1 MWTSVRFQH
10 IWHAKPKL
18 LFQMITE
25 LDSVSFPSSEKEPE
39 INAGTRRRKCV
50 NIMLTPG
57 RARQCA
63 AHEHQSA
70 GVPTY
75 IVHSALGFLCL
86 TEQLQWLSVCNLLHR
101 LVIHLDKRWTYS
113 KGQQREKGEIL
124 LFQKGWGLGIIPQLS
139 LISWT
144 ALHGIASEPQNGEQ
158 RPSWESKHKYLRVLK
173 KIVRVI

>member
-75 IVHSALGFLCL
+75 IVHSALGFYV
-86 TEQLQWLSVCNLLHR
+86 WLSSSSDSLC
-101 LVIHLDKRWTYS
+101 VICCTGLSSTLTSAELILKVSSEKKEKYFSFKRV
-113 KGQQREKGEIL
+113 ED
-124 LFQKGWGLGIIPQLS
+124 WGLFLS
-139 LISWT
+139 SVLF
-144 ALHGIASEPQNGEQ
+144 LEQ
-158 RPSWESKHKYLRVLK
+158 HCTVSPRNLKTENRDPPENPS
-173 KIVRVI
+173 INI